1 MQVINSSASQELD
14 IVPEDEIIKQSVRIH
29 KDVTNQNPAKST
41 LSVPGMGD
49 SQGRSPSGG
58 KKLTYKGK
66 TLRPDKTGSDF
77 NKKSFF
83 KLFSSTKYF
92 GQDDDSHQ
100 QDVAENSAT
109 LLKNLE
115 EIYER
120 RKNQEVLQDQVLSKE
135 QQELDNLLISM
146 MLCHEATKK
155 EIQIEANNKY
165 NMTKQKISIFDYQ
178 GQSREEHSIV
188 LLAHLLGYTFRQ
200 LPTYDGQYSSFECG
214 IMDQLLQYEV
224 IGINNSYNK
233 RERVSVVVKDPID
246 KKYYIYCKGRFDA
259 MKDALLINSQDLEN
273 LQALVE
279 QNRKQG
285 VSTII
290 YGRSP
295 VTEPD
300 ALQFQVRY
308 QKLK

>member
-214 IMDQLLQYEV
+214 IMVRPLSERGSLGPSCLFARHFSLLNPR
-224 IGINNSYNK
+224 GARRS
-233 RERVSVVVKDPID
+233 DPF
-246 KKYYIYCKGRFDA
+246 GG
-259 MKDALLINSQDLEN
+259 
-273 LQALVE
+273 
-279 QNRKQG
+279 G
-285 VSTII
+285 VSCRISLPPAGGAAARFLQTRILRLII
-290 YGRSP
+290 
-295 VTEPD
+295 
-300 ALQFQVRY
+300 LIQ
-308 QKLK
+308 